1 MYKIIYEDNDVVL
14 RFEKDLIDQET
25 MSRFLG
31 RISLQSMLKKGSAS
45 GAAARMRMKN
55 RLGNFP
61 TGFDLIRDPAM
72 NKGTA
77 FTIEE
82 REALGLRGLLPP
94 RVHTIDEQVE
104 RVLWNLRKKPTDLE
118 RYIFLTSLQDRN
130 KTLFYRVLLDNIED
144 LMPIVYTPTVG
155 LACLQYGHIF
165 RRPRGIYLTIEDKGR
180 VAEILGNWHRKDIR
194 IIVVTDGER
203 ILGLGDLGA
212 DGMGIP
218 VGKLALYTACGGI
231 QPSLSL
237 PVTIDVGTN
246 NEVLL
251 KDPLYIGCRHP
262 RVRGEDY
269 DDLIEEFVLA
279 VQQLYPGAMIQ
290 FEDFANRNAFRLLQK
305 YRDEVCCFNDDIQG
319 TASVTVAGI
328 FSALRITGGNL
339 TDQKLLFLG
348 AGEAGIGTGD
358 LMVSAMVDAGLSLE
372 EARRRCWFVDSKGL
386 IVRSRAD
393 LIGHKLTYAHDHEFC
408 TDFLAAVESL
418 RPTAIIGVSG
428 QSKRFNR
435 EVVEAMARINERP
448 IIFSLSNPTS
458 KTECTAEEAYTWTE
472 GRAIF
477 ASGSPFDDVV
487 VNGKRFRPGQGNNVY
502 IFPGVGM
509 GVMASWATSVTDEM
523 FLVAAR
529 TLAAEVSETDLRV
542 GRVYPPLPRIREVS
556 QAIAVAVADLAYTKG
571 LASRQRPEDLEGY
584 IISLMYEPEYQPYV

>member
-1 MYKIIYEDNDVVL
+1 MYKVIYENDQMVI
-14 RFEKDLIDQET
+14 RFDKDLVDDVT
-25 MSRFLG
+25 LSKFLG
-31 RISLQSMLKKGSAS
+31 NISLQSMLKKS
-45 GAAARMRMKN
+45 GTTEAAKKLRQKN
-55 RLGNFP
+55 RLSNFP
-61 TGFDLIRDPAM
+61 TGFDLLRDPAL

-77 FTIEE
+77 FTDEE

-104 RVLWNLRKKPTDLE
+104 RVLWNLRKKPTEIE

-165 RRPRGIYLTIEDKGR
+165 RRPRGIYITMNDRGR
-180 VAEILGNWHRKDIR
+180 VAEVLGNWHRKDIR

-237 PVTIDVGTN
+237 PVTIDVGTD

-251 KDPLYIGCRHP
+251 KDPLYIGCKHP
-262 RVRGEDY
+262 RIRGEDY
-269 DDLIEEFVLA
+269 DELIEEFVIA

-305 YRDEVCCFNDDIQG
+305 YRDQVCCFNDDIQG

-328 FSALRITGGNL
+328 FSALRITGGDL
-339 TDQKLLFLG
+339 KDHRILFLG

-358 LMVSAMVDAGLSLE
+358 LLVAALVDAGLSLE

-386 IVRSRAD
+386 VVKSRTD
-393 LIGHKLTYAHDHEFC
+393 LTGHKLIYAHDHPFIP
-408 TDFLAAVESL
+408 DFLSAVESL
-418 RPTAIIGVSG
+418 KPTAIVGVSG
-428 QSKRFNR
+428 QAKKFTR
-435 EVVEAMARINERP
+435 EVLEAMARINERP
-448 IIFSLSNPTS
+448 IVFSLSNPTS
-458 KTECTAEEAYTWTE
+458 KCECTAEEAYTWTE
-472 GRAIF
+472 GRAVF
-477 ASGSPFDDVV
+477 ASGSPFDEVKV
-487 VNGKRFRPGQGNNVY
+487 HGRKYKPGQGNNVY

-509 GVMASWATSVTDEM
+509 GVMASWATTVTDEM
-523 FLVAAR
+523 FLVAAK

-556 QAIAVAVADLAYTKG
+556 QAIAVAVADLAYSRG

-584 IISLMYEPEYQPYV
+584 IASLMYEPDYQPYV